1 MLSAVPAPCPRPHT
15 RGTPGSSRA
24 PAAGLPA
31 QPDLGAARDLEA
43 LREAFTPGAPHF
55 RFQHLLLNVV
65 PAPGARAKP
74 PGVDE
79 LRWREALQVPAR
91 KVERNP
97 NPERYVGFQ
106 EQEAQRPAAAPL
118 AVGQAAALARWED
131 LGRPVATA
139 PLRAAGQELGA
150 SARRTRTG
158 AY

>member
-1 MLSAVPAPCPRPHT
+1 MLSAVPPAAQCRRP
-15 RGTPGSSRA
+15 RGTPGSSGA

-79 LRWREALQVPAR
+79 LRWREALQV
-91 KVERNP
+91 
-97 NPERYVGFQ
+97 G
-106 EQEAQRPAAAPL
+106 
-118 AVGQAAALARWED
+118 
-131 LGRPVATA
+131 
-139 PLRAAGQELGA
+139 GQE
-150 SARRTRTG
+150 S
-158 AY
+158 